1 MQTTVKYASADLG
14 DVNLL
19 IEISANSNVS
29 TLSKTT
35 EKV

>member
-1 MQTTVKYASADLG
+1 MQTTVKYASADLA

-19 IEISANSNVS
+19 IEINANSNVP
-29 TLSKTT
+29 TLGKNM